1 MIFLF
6 KEWKYGLHRLSQN
19 EINCLDFPDGFLLDV
34 VPAECS
40 LDSMAGM
47 QKVLYMLQ
55 NYSGRFSFEIWKDK
69 GFSFHFFSSSAS
81 VEGMLKGQL
90 NSVYPQVVVKKSKA
104 NIPALREGDYVS
116 SCSIALNGVELNL
129 KCSGDFRYEPLHH
142 VLEAMNG
149 HDSRIV
155 AQVLFEKLWK
165 IPKNKRIA
173 LTQKYGDDLFFRGVG
188 VPVLKCLVRIAAVS
202 NDGFKARES
211 CEHVAR
217 TFSVFDMDRCRL
229 SPKIVSFPIFRN
241 SMDVL
246 ASMNLREFPF
256 FSERFMISIPE
267 LASLVHLPV
276 GAKNCG
282 VEYSKPSF
290 SNLQW

>member
-1 MIFLF
+1 MGFRN
-6 KEWKYGLHRLSQN
+6 WKYGLHRLSQN

-69 GFSFHFFSSSAS
+69 GFSFRFFSSSAS

-90 NSVYPQVVVKKSKA
+90 NSVYPQVVVKRSKT

-116 SCSIALNGVELNL
+116 SCSLVLNGVELNL
-129 KCSGDFRYEPLHH
+129 KCSDDFRYEPLRH

-155 AQVLFEKLWK
+155 VQVLFEKLWK
-165 IPKNKRIA
+165 IPKDKRIA

-202 NDGFKARES
+202 NNGFKARES
-211 CEHVAR
+211 CEHIAR
-217 TFSVFDMDRCRL
+217 TFSVFDTDRCRL
-229 SPKIVSFPIFRN
+229 SPKIVSYPVFRN
-241 SMDVL
+241 SVSVL

-276 GAKNCG
+276 GAENCG
-282 VEYSKPSF
+282 VEYTKPSF